1 MTTTINASTSSGLV
15 TTPDNSGTIA
25 LQSNGTTK
33 ATISSSG
40 FYAPGAVVQV
50 LQGQTNTL
58 QSFGSGTWTDLTGLT
73 ATITPQFST
82 SKVLVQVVSFM
93 GNDTPSANVY
103 NRLQRNGTTIGVSSN
118 DSAGYAGNAG
128 YRVFGD
134 GQAPYTINTL
144 TFSWLD
150 SPASTSALVYKVQ
163 GLANAGTT
171 RTNQSSASGYFYMYS
186 TITLMEV
193 AA

>member
-1 MTTTINASTSSGLV
+1 MSSVSIAGDTSGSILLAAPSVAGSSTLTLPTTG
-15 TTPDNSGTIA
+15 GTV
-25 LQSNGTTK
+25 LSNKTAGC
-33 ATISSSG
+33 
-40 FYAPGAVVQV
+40 VLQV

-58 QSFGSGTWTDLTGLT
+58 QSFGNNTWTDLTGLT
-73 ATITPQFST
+73 VTITPTAST
-82 SKVLVQVVSFM
+82 SKFLVQVVSFIS
-93 GNDTPSANVY
+93 NDTPSANVY
-103 NRLQRNGTTIGVSSN
+103 NRLQRNGTTIGVGAN

-150 SPASTSALVYKVQ
+150 SPATASAITYKVQ

-186 TITLMEV
+186 TITVTEV